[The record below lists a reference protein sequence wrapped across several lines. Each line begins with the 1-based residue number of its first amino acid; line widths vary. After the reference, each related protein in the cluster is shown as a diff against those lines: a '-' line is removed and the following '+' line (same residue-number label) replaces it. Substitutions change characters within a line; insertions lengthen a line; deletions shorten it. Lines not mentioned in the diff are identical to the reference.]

1 MKLLIKLLPIF
12 FLIVTSCN
20 KENDLPTLPASK
32 ALNISFTQAEVEGTI
47 TNFTTADLKQ
57 CGHCWSTSPNPSVRD
72 SISRIKPVPESMS
85 FSTTIL
91 NLEPNTTYYVKSYI
105 VTNDFEIAY
114 GEEISFT
121 TVEDKIIEFHS
132 QDFKNIILNKIDLN
146 RDGEISTSE
155 AIELNGTLNIPSYL
169 DIDNIAEIK
178 YFINITG
185 LRFENYKFTHIDLSH
200 NKKLESIYCY
210 GNELT
215 SLDVSGCD
223 SLKELQC
230 RNNKLTSLKMNEAL
244 TKLVCSLNELEEL
257 EVSRNLE
264 ELDCSNNKLSAINL
278 SNAHALKSL
287 ECENNKLTN
296 INLSNCQELE
306 RLYCYRNWLLSLD
319 ISKNTKLNYLLCYD
333 NKIECIK
340 IYEGQVSN
348 MSSIFKD
355 GTTGYCTE

>member
-47 TNFTTADLKQ
+47 TNFTAADLKQ

-105 VTNDFEIAY
+105 VTNDFETAY
-114 GEEISFT
+114 GKEISFT
-121 TVEDKIIEFHS
+121 TAEDKIIEFHN
-132 QDFKNIILNKIDLN
+132 QNFKSILLNKVDRN
-146 RDGEISTSE
+146 NDGEISTAE
-155 AIELNGTLNIPSYL
+155 ATRLNETLDIPSNS
-169 DIDNIAEIK
+169 DIDSIPEIK
-178 YFINITG
+178 YFINITR
-185 LRFENYKFTHIDLSH
+185 LDFEYCKLTHIDLSH
-200 NKKLESIYCY
+200 NKKLEVIKCY

-215 SLDVSGCD
+215 NLDVSGCD
-223 SLKELQC
+223 NLKELWC
-230 RNNKLTSLKMNEAL
+230 GNNKLTSIKMNEAL
-244 TKLVCSLNELEEL
+244 IKLICSRNELEEL

-278 SNAHALKSL
+278 NNAHALKSL
-287 ECENNKLTN
+287 DCDNNKLTN
-296 INLSNCQELE
+296 IDLSNCQELE

-319 ISKNTKLNYLLCYD
+319 VSKNSKLNYLSCYD

-340 IYEGQVSN
+340 IYEGQGSN
-348 MSSIFKD
+348 MSVYKD
-355 GTTGYCTE
+355 WKTVYCTE